1 MEIEKKIEDFIKAM
15 NFPIL
20 NKQIITEK
28 SIKKIECE
36 GDHVQIDLQLGFYAE
51 TIIEEFK
58 NILLDGLKDF
68 TKNKISCHVETDMR
82 AMYNPTRMKIIKEVS
97 LKLMNKINSFCPSC
111 NNPGFGVVKAK
122 AGLLCSSCSMP
133 TRSVSA
139 HVYNCQKCNYETEK
153 MYPNGK
159 SIEDPMYCDFCNP

>member
-1 MEIEKKIEDFIKAM
+1 MEIEKKIEDYIKAM

-58 NILLDGLKDF
+58 NILLEGLKDF
-68 TKNKISCHVETDMR
+68 TKNKININISTKVQSHKVQTGVETLP
-82 AMYNPTRMKIIKEVS
+82 NVKNIIAIASGK
-97 LKLMNKINSFCPSC
+97 
-111 NNPGFGVVKAK
+111 GGV
-122 AGLLCSSCSMP
+122 
-133 TRSVSA
+133 
-139 HVYNCQKCNYETEK
+139 
-153 MYPNGK
+153 GK
-159 SIEDPMYCDFCNP
+159 STVTANLALAL